1 MKPMVFIS
9 KINAREILDSRGSPT
24 VEARVELSDGS
35 IGTSSVPSGA
45 SAGSHEALEL
55 RDGDK
60 HRYSGRGVLK
70 AVAHVEEQIAPLL
83 IGQVPFDQEQIDARM
98 IELDGTRNKSNIGAN
113 SILGVSLA
121 VARAA
126 ASSKKEPL
134 YRYLGFEDNLT
145 LPVPMLNILNGGA
158 HARNS
163 TDIQEFMIL
172 PVGFHTFGEALR
184 AGVEIYQTLKA
195 IILDKGFGTNV
206 GDEGGFAPEVTSNRL
221 ALEMVYQAI
230 EKSGYQPGI
239 EVFVGLDV
247 AASEIY
253 SNGRYNLDRDDISL
267 DSRSLLEFYKGW
279 VREFHVLSIEDGLD
293 EDDWQGWDDLTRQ
306 LGDRVQI
313 VGDDLFTTNLE
324 RLKKGIERRSANAI
338 LLKLNQIGTLSE
350 TLAAFREAKKA
361 EWGTIIS
368 HRSGETEDT
377 IIADLSV
384 ALGAGQIKTG
394 APCRSE
400 RVAKY
405 NRLLCIEKELGNR
418 AKYAGWDAFKHIINP

>member
-55 RDGDK
+55 RDGNKD
-60 HRYSGRGVLK
+60 RYNGRGVLK

-83 IGQVPFDQEQIDARM
+83 IGQAPFDQQQIDARM
-98 IELDGTRNKSNIGAN
+98 IELDGTGNKSNIGAN

-184 AGVEIYQTLKA
+184 SGVEIYQTLKA
-195 IILDKGFGTNV
+195 IIVDKGFGTNV

-253 SNGRYNLDRDDISL
+253 SNGRYNLDRDEISL

-350 TLAAFREAKKA
+350 TLAVKEILVLFN
-361 EWGTIIS
+361 TLIIS
-368 HRSGETEDT
+368 
-377 IIADLSV
+377 
-384 ALGAGQIKTG
+384 
-394 APCRSE
+394 
-400 RVAKY
+400 
-405 NRLLCIEKELGNR
+405 
-418 AKYAGWDAFKHIINP
+418 

>member
-55 RDGDK
+55 RDGNKD
-60 HRYSGRGVLK
+60 RYNGRGVLK

-83 IGQVPFDQEQIDARM
+83 IGQAPFDQQQIDARM
-98 IELDGTRNKSNIGAN
+98 IELDGTGNKSNIGAN

-184 AGVEIYQTLKA
+184 SGVEIYQTLKA
-195 IILDKGFGTNV
+195 IIVDKGFGTNV

-253 SNGRYNLDRDDISL
+253 SNGRYNLDRDEISL

-405 NRLLCIEKELGNR
+405 NRLLYIEKELGNR
-418 AKYAGWDAFKHIINP
+418 AKYAGWDAFKHIIDR

>member
-1 MKPMVFIS
+1 MVFVS
-9 KINAREILDSRGSPT
+9 KVNAREILDSRGTPT

-35 IGTSSVPSGA
+35 IGTASVPSGA

-55 RDGDK
+55 RDGNK
-60 HRYSGRGVLK
+60 GRYSGRGVLK

-83 IGQVPFDQEQIDARM
+83 IGQNPFDQQQIDTRM
-98 IELDGTRNKSNIGAN
+98 IELDGTGNKSNIGAN

-126 ASSKKEPL
+126 AISRKEPL
-134 YRYLGFEDNLT
+134 YRYLGFENDLT

-158 HARNS
+158 HAPNS

-172 PVGFHTFGEALR
+172 PVGFQTFGEALR
-184 AGVEIYQTLKA
+184 SGVEIYQTLKA
-195 IILDKGFGTNV
+195 IILDKGYGTNV
-206 GDEGGFAPEVTSNRL
+206 GDEGGFAPEVSSNRL

-239 EVFVGLDV
+239 QVFVGLDV

-253 SNGRYNLDRDDISL
+253 SDGRYRLDRDDISL
-267 DSRSLLEFYKGW
+267 DNRSLLEFYKGW
-279 VREFHVLSIEDGLD
+279 AREFHVLSIEDGLD
-293 EDDWQGWDDLTRQ
+293 EDDWEGWDDLTRQ

-313 VGDDLFTTNLE
+313 VGDDLFTTNLG

-350 TLAAFREAKKA
+350 TLAAFREARKA
-361 EWGTIIS
+361 KWGTIIS

-377 IIADLSV
+377 LIADLSV

-418 AKYAGWDAFKHIINP
+418 AKYAGWEAFKHIRDR

>member
-24 VEARVELSDGS
+24 IEARVELSDGS

-83 IGQVPFDQEQIDARM
+83 IGQVPFDQEQIDTRM

-121 VARAA
+121 VACAA

-293 EDDWQGWDDLTRQ
+293 EDDWKGWDDLTRQ

-313 VGDDLFTTNLE
+313 VGDDLLTTNLE

>member
-55 RDGDK
+55 RDGNK
-60 HRYSGRGVLK
+60 GRFNGRGVLK
-70 AVAHVEEQIAPLL
+70 AVARVEEQIGPLL
-83 IGQVPFDQEQIDARM
+83 IGQAPFDQQQIDTRM
-98 IELDGTRNKSNIGAN
+98 IELDGTENKSNLGAN

-172 PVGFHTFGEALR
+172 PVGFQTFGEALR
-184 AGVEIYQTLKA
+184 SGVEIYQTLKA

-206 GDEGGFAPEVTSNRL
+206 GDEGGFAPDVTSNRL

-230 EKSGYQPGI
+230 EKSGYKPGI

-253 SNGRYNLDRDDISL
+253 SNGRYNLRRDDISL

-279 VREFHVLSIEDGLD
+279 AREFHVLSIEDGLD

-306 LGDRVQI
+306 LGNRVQI
-313 VGDDLFTTNLE
+313 VGDDLFTTNVE
-324 RLKKGIERRSANAI
+324 RLKKGIERQSANAI

-350 TLAAFREAKKA
+350 TLDAFREAKKA

-377 IIADLSV
+377 FIADLSV

-418 AKYAGWDAFKHIINP
+418 AKYAGWDAFKHIINR

>member
-1 MKPMVFIS
+1 MVFIS

-55 RDGDK
+55 RDGNKD
-60 HRYSGRGVLK
+60 RYNGRGVLK

-83 IGQVPFDQEQIDARM
+83 IGQAPFDQQQIDARM
-98 IELDGTRNKSNIGAN
+98 IELDGTGNKSNIGAN

-184 AGVEIYQTLKA
+184 SGVEIYQTLKA
-195 IILDKGFGTNV
+195 IIVDKGFGTNV

-253 SNGRYNLDRDDISL
+253 SNGRYNLDRDEISL

-324 RLKKGIERRSANAI
+324 RLKKGIGRRSANAI

-405 NRLLCIEKELGNR
+405 NRLLYIEKELGNR
-418 AKYAGWDAFKHIINP
+418 AKYAGWDAFKHIIDR

>member
-55 RDGDK
+55 RDGNKD
-60 HRYSGRGVLK
+60 RYNGRGVLK

-83 IGQVPFDQEQIDARM
+83 IGQAPFDQQQIDARM
-98 IELDGTRNKSNIGAN
+98 IELDGTGNKSNIGAN

-163 TDIQEFMIL
+163 TDIQEVMIL

-184 AGVEIYQTLKA
+184 SGVEIYQTLKA
-195 IILDKGFGTNV
+195 IIVDKGFGTNV

-253 SNGRYNLDRDDISL
+253 SNGRYNLDRDEISL

-405 NRLLCIEKELGNR
+405 NRLLYIEKELGNR
-418 AKYAGWDAFKHIINP
+418 AKYAGWDAFKHIIDR

>member
-83 IGQVPFDQEQIDARM
+83 IGHAPFDQEQIDARM
-98 IELDGTRNKSNIGAN
+98 IELDGTKNKSNIGAN

>member
-9 KINAREILDSRGSPT
+9 KINAREILDSRGYPT

-55 RDGDK
+55 RDGNK
-60 HRYSGRGVLK
+60 GRFNGRGVLK

-83 IGQVPFDQEQIDARM
+83 IGQAPFDQQQIDTRM
-98 IELDGTRNKSNIGAN
+98 IELDGTENKSNLGAN

-172 PVGFHTFGEALR
+172 PVGFQTFGEALR
-184 AGVEIYQTLKA
+184 SGVEIYQTLKA

-230 EKSGYQPGI
+230 EKSGYKPGI

-253 SNGRYNLDRDDISL
+253 SSGRYNLGRDDISL

-279 VREFHVLSIEDGLD
+279 TREFHVLSIEDGLD

-306 LGDRVQI
+306 LGNRVQI
-313 VGDDLFTTNLE
+313 VGDDLFTTNVE
-324 RLKKGIERRSANAI
+324 RLKKGIERQSANAI

-377 IIADLSV
+377 FIADLSV

-418 AKYAGWDAFKHIINP
+418 AKYAGWDAFKYIINR

>member
-55 RDGDK
+55 RDGNK
-60 HRYSGRGVLK
+60 GRFNGRGVLK

-83 IGQVPFDQEQIDARM
+83 IGQAPFDQQQIDTRM
-98 IELDGTRNKSNIGAN
+98 IELDGTENKSNLGAN

-126 ASSKKEPL
+126 ATSKKEPL

-172 PVGFHTFGEALR
+172 PVGFQTFGEALR
-184 AGVEIYQTLKA
+184 SGVEIYQTLKA

-230 EKSGYQPGI
+230 EKSGYKPGI

-253 SNGRYNLDRDDISL
+253 SNGRYNLRRDDISL

-279 VREFHVLSIEDGLD
+279 AREFHVLSIEDGLD

-306 LGDRVQI
+306 LGNRVQI
-313 VGDDLFTTNLE
+313 VGDDLFTTNVE
-324 RLKKGIERRSANAI
+324 RLKNGIERQSANAI

-377 IIADLSV
+377 FIADLSV

-418 AKYAGWDAFKHIINP
+418 AKYAGWDAFKYIINR